1 MEVRIADIPSE
12 GLFFEIEDSPE
23 AIEWQGERVSFE
35 EPVKGWMKLQ
45 MAGERLLVKG
55 EVHATLTLFCG
66 RCLEP
71 FPYRVDVEFMDEYL
85 PMEVLEREEEE
96 VELSREEADL
106 AFYGESMVL
115 EDIYMEKI
123 YLSMP
128 MKPLCS
134 QDCKGLC
141 PLCGTNLN
149 LGFCGCSREEVDP
162 RWEALKELKNRLVK
176 K

>member
-1 MEVRIADIPSE
+1 VEVKVADIPPE

-23 AIEWQGERVSFE
+23 ALEWQGVRIPFVG
-35 EPVKGWMKLQ
+35 PVRGWMRLQ

-55 EVHATLTLFCG
+55 EIHAALALSCG
-66 RCLEP
+66 RCLET
-71 FPYRVDVEFMDEYL
+71 FHYRVDAEFMDEYL
-85 PMEVLEREEEE
+85 PMEVLEKEEEE
-96 VELSREEADL
+96 VELTQEEASL
-106 AFYGESMVL
+106 SFYGETMVL

-123 YLSMP
+123 YLAMP

-149 LGFCGCSREEVDP
+149 VTTCGCSREEVDP
-162 RWEALKELKNRLVK
+162 RWEALKVLKNRLVK